1 MHQHEE
7 YSAVS
12 TAHTHHHDHN
22 TMRSD
27 TTSTFTP
34 RAREQHTHHHEVHT
48 SAIQQCS
55 ANVSPINHQ
64 LRAKHANEQNL
75 HGETVRHLC
84 PSLASQVSDSV
95 ASCAAAVRVHSHGVV
110 LVTIRTREQLVRQHA
125 VLGNFEVVRTGGM
138 LRIPVCSWARRP
150 RLCSEN
156 PASSQPLNPRVRAR
170 EWQCIRSN
178 MLI

>member
-1 MHQHEE
+1 MNCI
-7 YSAVS
+7 AVLVIRLSVSLLPSKLFGHAPYTPSMSVWHAPYTPS
-12 TAHTHHHDHN
+12 TPFWHTQGSSVTCVH
-22 TMRSD
+22 RSD
-27 TTSTFTP
+27 
-34 RAREQHTHHHEVHT
+34 
-48 SAIQQCS
+48 
-55 ANVSPINHQ
+55 
-64 LRAKHANEQNL
+64 
-75 HGETVRHLC
+75 
-84 PSLASQVSDSV
+84 SDSV

-110 LVTIRTREQLVRQHA
+110 LVTIRTREQLVRQLA

-178 MLI
+178 MLIWWWGWDHSLSVLLVGVSY